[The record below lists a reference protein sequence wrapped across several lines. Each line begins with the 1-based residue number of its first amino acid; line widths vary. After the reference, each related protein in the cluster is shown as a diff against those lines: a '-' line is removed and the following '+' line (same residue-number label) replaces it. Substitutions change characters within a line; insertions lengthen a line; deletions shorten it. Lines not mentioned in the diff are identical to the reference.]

1 MRREKIGQI
10 VNIGGGLC
18 RVIVRSEKLARRLA
32 ELPDVELHDEDSKH
46 LGWWLIF
53 PERLRPAIEPLF
65 RQKTVMTRKPAKPEQ
80 LSFLPDD
87 TQESAEPG
95 SANDAD
101 NDDARSDTDGE
112 DSSG

>member
-1 MRREKIGQI
+1 MRREKVGQI

-18 RVIVRSEKLARRLA
+18 RVIVRSEKLARKLA

-65 RQKTVMTRKPAKPEQ
+65 RQKTVFTSKRAKPEQ
-80 LSFLPDD
+80 LSFFASEGD
-87 TQESAEPG
+87 EAEEETPEHG
-95 SANDAD
+95 EQ
-101 NDDARSDTDGE
+101 GE
-112 DSSG
+112 DCGEDPAG